1 MSGRD
6 VLRGLAAGRVAVGAG
21 LIAVPAFVGGR
32 WVGPDAAAPGTKVLG
47 RALGV
52 RDLVLGLGTLE
63 ADRRGE
69 SLRTWLLA
77 GAIADTVDLVA
88 TAAAGDGIPTPGQR
102 ATVAIA
108 GAAALTGLVLL
119 RGAE

>member
-32 WVGPDAAAPGTKVLG
+32 WVGPDASSPGTQVLG

-69 SLRTWLLA
+69 SLRTWLAA
-77 GAIADTVDLVA
+77 GVIADSVDLVA
-88 TAAAGDGIPTPGQR
+88 TAAAGESIPAQGR
-102 ATVAIA
+102 WATVAVA
-108 GAAALTGLVLL
+108 GAAAITGLVLL
-119 RGAE
+119 QGAE